1 MSVHIHKS
9 ALICS
14 TVLLFTADG
23 TAPQLL
29 SLENVLNFFTGSEVV
44 PPQGFDPKPT
54 LLFNSENIFP
64 TASTCAIELCLPTRY
79 YDNYTAFCE
88 KLTLGFTSHGGFGLV

>member
-1 MSVHIHKS
+1 MYN
-9 ALICS
+9 
-14 TVLLFTADG
+14 TVLLFTADC
-23 TAPQLL
+23 TAPHLL

-54 LLFNSENIFP
+54 LMFNSEIMFP
-64 TASTCAIELCLPTRY
+64 TASTCALELCLPTRY
-79 YDNYTAFCE
+79 YNDYTAFSE

>member
-1 MSVHIHKS
+1 MSVQIHKS
-9 ALICS
+9 ALICN
-14 TVLLFTADG
+14 TVLFTADG
-23 TAPQLL
+23 TAPHLL

-54 LLFNSENIFP
+54 LMFNSENIFP
-64 TASTCAIELCLPTRY
+64 TASNCTLELCLPTRY